1 MNKKII
7 FFLEGNFH
15 TQYIFPIIDKFDKD
29 PNIDSS
35 IITLQEINDVNLK
48 NTEIIKITKLE
59 LGKTLIELKADF
71 FITTTPGIGSSYF
84 PKSKIF
90 PIKNRP
96 KYIYV
101 FHSLVSPNEVY
112 FKKSFYNF
120 DYILSPN
127 QLITSQLKY
136 LISKKTR
143 IINSGYPLFLNKT
156 SSENFEGADK
166 NVLVAPSWGDQNF
179 LTNFEFMEKLINYL
193 KIKNLNIFI
202 RPHIMANEHFGSDL
216 YKDIT
221 VDKSEIIQF
230 NKYNYLFTDWSGIAL
245 EFFYHK
251 NQKIF
256 FVDSPKKI
264 RRKLTKKELNLEL
277 IEHKIRDLIGEVITY
292 DFDLDNLD
300 LKDLN
305 VIGNSYIDNL
315 FTPEFQ
321 FQYLYNT
328 LDL

>member
-1 MNKKII
+1 VNKKII
-7 FFLEGNFH
+7 FFLEGTFH

-29 PNIDSS
+29 PNINSS
-35 IITLQEINDVNLK
+35 VITLQKINNVNLK
-48 NTEIIKITKLE
+48 NTEIVTITKSE
-59 LGKTLIELKADF
+59 LGKTLIELEADF

-96 KYIYV
+96 KYVYV

-120 DYILSPN
+120 DFILSPN

-136 LISKKTR
+136 LTSKKTR
-143 IINSGYPLFLNKT
+143 IITTGYPLFLNKT
-156 SSENFEGADK
+156 SSENFEGSDK
-166 NVLVAPSWGDQNF
+166 NVLIAPSWGDQNF
-179 LTNFEFMEKLINYL
+179 LTNLEFMEKLINYL

-202 RPHIMANEHFGSDL
+202 RPHIMANEHLDSDI
-216 YKDIT
+216 YKGIK
-221 VDKSEIIQF
+221 VDKSEVIPF
-230 NKYNYLFTDWSGIAL
+230 NKYNYLFTDWSGVAL

-277 IEHKIRDLIGEVITY
+277 IEYKIRDLIGEVISY
-292 DFDLDNLD
+292 DFNLDNLD
-300 LKDLN
+300 LKNLN

-315 FTPEFQ
+315 YTPEFQ
-321 FQYLYNT
+321 FQNFYNI

>member
-1 MNKKII
+1 M
-7 FFLEGNFH
+7 
-15 TQYIFPIIDKFDKD
+15 
-29 PNIDSS
+29 
-35 IITLQEINDVNLK
+35 
-48 NTEIIKITKLE
+48 
-59 LGKTLIELKADF
+59 
-71 FITTTPGIGSSYF
+71 
-84 PKSKIF
+84 
-90 PIKNRP
+90 
-96 KYIYV
+96 
-101 FHSLVSPNEVY
+101 
-112 FKKSFYNF
+112 
-120 DYILSPN
+120 
-127 QLITSQLKY
+127 
-136 LISKKTR
+136 
-143 IINSGYPLFLNKT
+143 
-156 SSENFEGADK
+156 
-166 NVLVAPSWGDQNF
+166 
-179 LTNFEFMEKLINYL
+179 
-193 KIKNLNIFI
+193 
-202 RPHIMANEHFGSDL
+202 
-216 YKDIT
+216 
-221 VDKSEIIQF
+221 DKSEIIQF